1 MSLFLGAAGLLLIAG
16 GSLYI
21 LVRAFTTSV
30 RWGVGC
36 LLVSPVMIVF
46 AMLHWD
52 DAKAGVLAT
61 VAGTVVLFLGGMLA

>member
-1 MSLFLGAAGLLLIAG
+1 MSLLLGAAGLLLIAG

-30 RWGVGC
+30 LWGVGC
-36 LLVSPVMIVF
+36 LLISPVMIVF

-52 DAKAGVLAT
+52 GAKAGVLAA
-61 VAGTVVLFLGGMLA
+61 VAGTVVLFLAGLLA